1 VSDDNRRSSSDN
13 SHLPSVNKCLPFPFH
28 SPATC
33 KILLLL
39 ETSYSPGHIIF
50 GMANMTL
57 KSRAATGRTTAIPP
71 RSPTVS
77 DLDEVFKGFADPT
90 RIRILSLLAAGEL
103 CVCDIVEILELP
115 QPAVSRHLAYLRRTG
130 LVEVKRDLKFAHY
143 RLAAPE
149 HAVHRNLISCVR
161 TCFRGIT
168 PLDHERRKAEARVKA
183 RASEP
188 C

>member
-1 VSDDNRRSSSDN
+1 
-13 SHLPSVNKCLPFPFH
+13 
-28 SPATC
+28 
-33 KILLLL
+33 
-39 ETSYSPGHIIF
+39 
-50 GMANMTL
+50 MTL
-57 KSRAATGRTTAIPP
+57 RRGSPKGRKTSPP
-71 RSPTVS
+71 ASNPTVD

-115 QPAVSRHLAYLRRTG
+115 QPAVSRHLAYLRRMG

-143 RLAAPE
+143 RLAAPD
-149 HAVHRNLISCVR
+149 HAVHQNLISCVR

-168 PLDHERRKAEARVKA
+168 SLDQERRKAETRVKS
-183 RASEP
+183 RAADP